1 MDRLPALA
9 AELVRRPVTVIIASG
24 GFASAF
30 AAKAATTTI
39 PIVFLASEDP
49 VGLSGQPSIAPRD
62 AYGISPTGVCGRRR
76 ADELRIKSD
85 RCVSAGRSVCRT
97 YPQGYETCRLASRAV
112 KSSSWSS
119 MLRPRECSA
128 SPYLRR
134 CSRPRMRSS
143 NKHGF
148 CCGALPSNR
157 SCVSLKAVRTG
168 RRTPRRRGDRLNRLG
183 ERSRSVKLCRT
194 RRSNTTGDG
203 GGMASIVFGLW
214 TCRHATLRHTESVG
228 EVIDASCPQ
237 PDEVPA

>member
-1 MDRLPALA
+1 MRWRKFITLAGGAAIAWPLVARAQQSAMPVVGFLSSASPDLFEDRLRAFRQGLREIGYVDGDNITIQYRWAGGQMDRLPALA
-9 AELVRRPVTVIIASG
+9 AGLVRRPVTVIIASG

-157 SCVSLKAVRTG
+157 SCVSLKAV
-168 RRTPRRRGDRLNRLG
+168 
-183 ERSRSVKLCRT
+183 
-194 RRSNTTGDG
+194 
-203 GGMASIVFGLW
+203 
-214 TCRHATLRHTESVG
+214 
-228 EVIDASCPQ
+228 
-237 PDEVPA
+237 